1 MTTRVFHGS
10 SSYPSPSPN
19 PVVTVGNF
27 DGVHLGHRSLL
38 ATTKHRALKEG
49 VPACVY
55 TFDPSPVQ
63 VLRPD
68 LAPQRL
74 QRIEDRVDAL
84 LAFGMDQVVVE
95 PFTPELSAMS
105 HEQFASGVLRKRLS
119 PTAMIVGWDF
129 RFGHG
134 RQGTCA
140 DLQTLLPCDVHQVHA
155 VEIGGSVVSSSRI
168 RRLLSRGEVEQL
180 VPLLGRPHELVGRVI
195 HGEARGRQL
204 GFPTANVALQGFAIP
219 PAGVYAVRARLPA
232 GEALIGVANLGTRP
246 TFNGEGLSLEVHL
259 LDWSQDIYGEEL
271 RVEFITKLREE
282 QQFASPQHL
291 TAQIERDI
299 IRARACLS

>member
-1 MTTRVFHGS
+1 MRNSMTTRVFHGS

-38 ATTKHRALKEG
+38 AATKHRALKEG

-84 LAFGMDQVVVE
+84 LAFGMDQVVIE
-95 PFTPELSAMS
+95 PFTRDLGAMS
-105 HEQFASGVLRKRLS
+105 AEAFASNVLLAHLN

-134 RQGTCA
+134 RQVKCGGKCNDPEDHHGDERRFTGRLGLRRHCA
-140 DLQTLLPCDVHQVHA
+140 HRCIPERD
-155 VEIGGSVVSSSRI
+155 GG
-168 RRLLSRGEVEQL
+168 
-180 VPLLGRPHELVGRVI
+180 
-195 HGEARGRQL
+195 
-204 GFPTANVALQGFAIP
+204 
-219 PAGVYAVRARLPA
+219 
-232 GEALIGVANLGTRP
+232 
-246 TFNGEGLSLEVHL
+246 
-259 LDWSQDIYGEEL
+259 
-271 RVEFITKLREE
+271 REE
-282 QQFASPQHL
+282 Q
-291 TAQIERDI
+291 RN
-299 IRARACLS
+299 